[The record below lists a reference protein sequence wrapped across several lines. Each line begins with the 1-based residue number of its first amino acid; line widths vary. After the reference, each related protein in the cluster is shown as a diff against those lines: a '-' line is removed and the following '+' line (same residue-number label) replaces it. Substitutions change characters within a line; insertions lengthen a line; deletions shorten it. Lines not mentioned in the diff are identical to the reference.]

1 MLGTLLALS
10 CSALWGTSDFLGGYL
25 ARQVQL
31 SRVVLVS
38 QLTGLVA
45 IVILACVVS
54 GAPTLEPRTLLAF
67 PAGISFVIGIGS
79 FYRALAVGSMGVVA
93 PIAALGALI
102 PIAGG
107 LISGDRP
114 GAPQFLG
121 MAVALVGVAVT
132 TREVRSE
139 QTPEGARNRQSIVLA
154 VLAGAGFGLT
164 QLALAVGAE
173 SDPYWSIA
181 FVRVA
186 AVVTLLLYI
195 VTFGPGLASVRA
207 RHGRSVWPLL
217 LIGIVDVAAM
227 TAFTVSTNHGDLS
240 VVTVLSSLYPVV
252 TVLLATVL
260 LRERLNRPQVIGASV
275 TLAGAILLA
284 AG

>member
-25 ARQVQL
+25 ARRVPL
-31 SRVVLVS
+31 SRVLVIS

-45 IVILACVVS
+45 IVAVACIIS
-54 GAPTLEPRTLLAF
+54 GTPTLTSRTLLAL
-67 PAGISFVIGIGS
+67 PAGITFVIGIGS

-102 PIAGG
+102 PIAAG
-107 LISGDRP
+107 LVRGDRP
-114 GAPQFLG
+114 GAAQLLG
-121 MAVALVGVAVT
+121 MAVALVGVVVT

-139 QTPEGARNRQSIVLA
+139 QTPEGARNRQSVVLA
-154 VLAGAGFGLT
+154 MLAGAGFGLT
-164 QLALAVGAE
+164 QTGLAVGAE

-181 FVRVA
+181 LVRIA
-186 AVVTLLLYI
+186 AVTTLLLYLG
-195 VTFGPGLASVRA
+195 FGPGLASVRERGGVSA
-207 RHGRSVWPLL
+207 WPLL
-217 LIGIVDVAAM
+217 LIGIVDISAM

-252 TVLLATVL
+252 TVLLATVF
-260 LRERLNRPQVIGASV
+260 LRERLNRPQAFGASV
-275 TLAGAILLA
+275 TLAGAILLS

>member
-10 CSALWGTSDFLGGYL
+10 CSALWGTSDFLGGYQSRRVPL
-25 ARQVQL
+25 L
-31 SRVVLVS
+31 RVVLVS

-45 IVILACVVS
+45 IVTLACIVHGV
-54 GAPTLEPRTLLAF
+54 PTLAPRTLLAF
-67 PAGISFVIGIGS
+67 PAGISFAIAIGS

-93 PIAALGALI
+93 PITALGALI

-107 LISGDRP
+107 LLSGDRP

-121 MAVALVGVAVT
+121 MAVALAGVTVT

-139 QTPEGARNRQSIVLA
+139 QTPEGAGNRRAIVLA

-164 QLALAVGAE
+164 QLALAFAAE
-173 SDPYWSIA
+173 SDPYWSIG
-181 FVRVA
+181 FVRIAAVA
-186 AVVTLLLYI
+186 ALILY
-195 VTFGPGLASVRA
+195 VAFGPGFASIRGSG
-207 RHGRSVWPLL
+207 GRPVWPLL
-217 LIGIVDVAAM
+217 VIGIVDVSAM

-252 TVLLATVL
+252 TVLLATVF

-275 TLAGAILLA
+275 TLAGAILLS